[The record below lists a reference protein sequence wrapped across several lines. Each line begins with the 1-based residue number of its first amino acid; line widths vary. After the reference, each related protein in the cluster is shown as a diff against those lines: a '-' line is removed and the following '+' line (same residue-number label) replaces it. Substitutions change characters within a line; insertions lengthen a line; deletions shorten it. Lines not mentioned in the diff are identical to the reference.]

1 MELMKRLWIRFT
13 QQNRKILVVDRRFIR
28 EHTSGLR
35 IATFWFLCKHNKVF
49 KLYSFLIRKRYSF
62 AINRIDVN
70 ISEKFRGVQGE
81 KFYVEIGANDG
92 VSQSNTKYLELY
104 DGWKGVLIEPI
115 PSAFEKLQK
124 NRAAYNFFEN
134 SACCSFE
141 FTSPYMSLM
150 YANLMTVSLEGE
162 SDLPDRKQHAII
174 GAGSLDPA
182 DKIHNFSVKASTMN
196 SILLKHGAP
205 RVIDFLS
212 LDVEGSEIEVLKG
225 IDFHTFAFKYICVE
239 TRSFETIEKFLA
251 TYEYK
256 FIEKLTSG
264 ISHSDYLFRYVGNF
278 LNR

>member
-1 MELMKRLWIRFT
+1 MKRLWLRFV
-13 QQNRKILVVDRRFIR
+13 QQNQKFLIENRGFIKG
-28 EHTSGLR
+28 HTSGLR
-35 IATFWFLCKHNKVF
+35 IATFWFFCKHNKVF
-49 KLYSFLIRKRYSF
+49 KLYSYLIRKKHSF

-70 ISEKFRGVQGE
+70 ISEKFKDIPGE

-104 DGWKGVLIEPI
+104 DGWKGILIEPI
-115 PSAFEKLQK
+115 PSVFKKLQK

-162 SDLPDRKQHAII
+162 SDLQDRLQHAIV
-174 GAGSLDPA
+174 GAGSLDLA
-182 DKIHNFSVKASTMN
+182 DKIHKFTVKASTMN

-225 IDFHTFAFKYICVE
+225 IDFHKFVFKYICVE

-251 TYEYK
+251 SHEYE
-256 FIEKLTSG
+256 FLEKLTSG
-264 ISHSDYLFRYVGNF
+264 ISHSDYLFRHVGKF
-278 LNR
+278 LNH